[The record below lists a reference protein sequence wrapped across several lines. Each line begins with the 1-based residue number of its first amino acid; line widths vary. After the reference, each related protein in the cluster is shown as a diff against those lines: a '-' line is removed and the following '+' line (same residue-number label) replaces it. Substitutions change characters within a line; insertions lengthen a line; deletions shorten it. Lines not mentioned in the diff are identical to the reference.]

1 MRPNEHTSFWLS
13 YSGLFLALFFIFLL
27 IFGALSAKLV
37 FLQDGAKAIN
47 LAIAEDRKAL
57 LLEADKLQKQ
67 EQTILD
73 FITEINATSELLASK
88 ISLSF
93 LKLKNDS
100 NETADLLNRKE
111 NEIKELKLSL
121 NELESK
127 LALAEQKAKEPVII
141 AEQNITKASQN
152 SLKIIANLKM
162 RFKDSELDN
171 KIDAKT
177 GSLALSVDEFFN
189 ASSLKNENDLKS
201 LIEPYFSVLLDPEI
215 FERISFIS
223 IAVPAPRDI
232 DDALLA
238 LERASA
244 LAGFIYNFKESSAFR
259 DKLVFVPLS
268 AKSELFSFSFV
279 PSYE

>member
-37 FLQDGAKAIN
+37 FLQDGAKAKN
-47 LAIAEDRKAL
+47 QAIEEDRKAL
-57 LLEADKLQKQ
+57 LLEAHKLEK
-67 EQTILD
+67 EQQTLLD
-73 FITEINATSELLASK
+73 FISEINATNELLASK

-100 NETADLLNRKE
+100 NETADLLSRKE
-111 NEIKELKLSL
+111 SEINQLKLSL
-121 NELESK
+121 SK
-127 LALAEQKAKEPVII
+127 LETKLNEASQKAKEPVLMVD
-141 AEQNITKASQN
+141 QNSTKANQN

-162 RFKDSELDN
+162 RLKDAKLSE

-177 GSLALSVDEFFN
+177 GSLALSADEFFDGS
-189 ASSLKNENDLKS
+189 ALKNEDTLKS
-201 LIEPYFSVLLDPEI
+201 LIEPYFAVLLDPEI
-215 FERISFIS
+215 FERVLFITV
-223 IAVPAPRDI
+223 AVPAPKDI

-244 LAGFIYNFKESSAFR
+244 LAGLIYGFKESAVFK
-259 DKLVFVPLS
+259 DKLVFAPLS
-268 AKSELFSFSFV
+268 AQNELLSLSFV
-279 PSYE
+279 PKP

>member
-47 LAIAEDRKAL
+47 QAIEEDRKAL
-57 LLEADKLQKQ
+57 LLEAHKLEK
-67 EQTILD
+67 EQQTLLD
-73 FITEINATSELLASK
+73 FISEINATNELLASK

-100 NETADLLNRKE
+100 NETADLLSRKE
-111 NEIKELKLSL
+111 SEINQLKLSL
-121 NELESK
+121 SK
-127 LALAEQKAKEPVII
+127 LETKLNEASQKAKEPVLMVD
-141 AEQNITKASQN
+141 QNSTKVNQN

-162 RFKDSELDN
+162 RLKDAKLSE

-177 GSLALSVDEFFN
+177 GSLALSADEFFDGS
-189 ASSLKNENDLKS
+189 ALKNEDALKS
-201 LIEPYFSVLLDPEI
+201 LIEPYFAVLLDPEI
-215 FERISFIS
+215 FERVLFITV
-223 IAVPAPRDI
+223 AVPAPKDI

-244 LAGFIYNFKESSAFR
+244 LAGLIYGFKESAVFK
-259 DKLVFVPLS
+259 DKLVFAPLS
-268 AKSELFSFSFV
+268 AQNELLSLSFV
-279 PSYE
+279 PKP

>member
-37 FLQDGAKAIN
+37 FLQDGTKAKNQAIE
-47 LAIAEDRKAL
+47 EDRKAL
-57 LLEADKLQKQ
+57 LLEAHKLEK
-67 EQTILD
+67 EQQTLLD
-73 FITEINATSELLASK
+73 FISEINATNELLASK

-100 NETADLLNRKE
+100 NETADLLSRKE
-111 NEIKELKLSL
+111 SEINQLKLSL
-121 NELESK
+121 SKLESK
-127 LALAEQKAKEPVII
+127 LNEASQKAKEPVLMVD
-141 AEQNITKASQN
+141 QNSTKANQN

-162 RFKDSELDN
+162 RLKDAELSK

-177 GSLALSVDEFFN
+177 GSLALSADEFFDGS
-189 ASSLKNENDLKS
+189 ALKNEDALKS
-201 LIEPYFSVLLDPEI
+201 LIEPYFAVLLDPEI
-215 FERISFIS
+215 FERVLFITV
-223 IAVPAPRDI
+223 AVPAPKDI

-244 LAGFIYNFKESSAFR
+244 LAGLIYAFKESAVFK
-259 DKLVFVPLS
+259 DKLVFAPLS
-268 AKSELFSFSFV
+268 AQNELLSLSFV
-279 PSYE
+279 PKP

>member
-47 LAIAEDRKAL
+47 QAIEEDRKAL
-57 LLEADKLQKQ
+57 LLEAHKLEK
-67 EQTILD
+67 EQQTLLD
-73 FITEINATSELLASK
+73 FISEINATNELLASK

-93 LKLKNDS
+93 LKLKEDS
-100 NETADLLNRKE
+100 NEIADLLSRKE
-111 NEIKELKLSL
+111 SEINQLKLSL
-121 NELESK
+121 SKLESK
-127 LALAEQKAKEPVII
+127 LNEDRQKEPVLMVD
-141 AEQNITKASQN
+141 QSTTKVNQN

-162 RFKDSELDN
+162 RLKDDKLSE

-177 GSLALSVDEFFN
+177 GSLALSADEFFDGS
-189 ASSLKNENDLKS
+189 ALKNEDTLKS
-201 LIEPYFSVLLDPEI
+201 LIESYFAVLLDPEI
-215 FERISFIS
+215 FERVLFITV
-223 IAVPAPRDI
+223 AVPAPKDI

-244 LAGFIYNFKESSAFR
+244 VAGLIYGFKESVVFK
-259 DKLVFVPLS
+259 DKLVFAPLS
-268 AKSELFSFSFV
+268 AQNELLSLSFV
-279 PSYE
+279 PKP

>member
-47 LAIAEDRKAL
+47 QAIEEDRKAL
-57 LLEADKLQKQ
+57 LLEAHKLEK
-67 EQTILD
+67 EQQTLLD
-73 FITEINATSELLASK
+73 FISEINATNELLASK

-100 NETADLLNRKE
+100 NETADLLSRKE
-111 NEIKELKLSL
+111 SEINQLKLSL
-121 NELESK
+121 SKLESK
-127 LALAEQKAKEPVII
+127 LNEARQKAKEPVLMLD
-141 AEQNITKASQN
+141 QNSTKANQN

-162 RFKDSELDN
+162 RLKDAELSE

-177 GSLALSVDEFFN
+177 GSLALSADEFFDGS
-189 ASSLKNENDLKS
+189 ALKNEDTLKS
-201 LIEPYFSVLLDPEI
+201 LIEPYFAVLLDPEI
-215 FERISFIS
+215 FERVLFITV
-223 IAVPAPRDI
+223 AVPAPKDI

-244 LAGFIYNFKESSAFR
+244 LAGLIYGFKESAVFK
-259 DKLVFVPLS
+259 DKLVFAPLS
-268 AKSELFSFSFV
+268 AQNELLSLSFV
-279 PSYE
+279 PKP

>member
-37 FLQDGAKAIN
+37 FLQDGAKAKN
-47 LAIAEDRKAL
+47 QAIEEDRKAL
-57 LLEADKLQKQ
+57 LLEAHKLEK
-67 EQTILD
+67 EQQTLLD
-73 FITEINATSELLASK
+73 FISEINATNELLASK

-100 NETADLLNRKE
+100 NETADLLGRKE
-111 NEIKELKLSL
+111 SEINQLKLNLSKLENKL
-121 NELESK
+121 NEDR
-127 LALAEQKAKEPVII
+127 QKAKEPVLMVD
-141 AEQNITKASQN
+141 QNSTKVNQN

-162 RFKDSELDN
+162 RLKDDKLSE

-177 GSLALSVDEFFN
+177 GSLALSADEFFDGS
-189 ASSLKNENDLKS
+189 ALKNEDALKS
-201 LIEPYFSVLLDPEI
+201 LIEPYFAVLLDPEI
-215 FERISFIS
+215 FERVLFITV
-223 IAVPAPRDI
+223 AVPAPKDI

-244 LAGFIYNFKESSAFR
+244 LAGLIYAFKESAVFK
-259 DKLVFVPLS
+259 DKLVFAPLS
-268 AKSELFSFSFV
+268 AQNELLSFSFV
-279 PSYE
+279 PKP

>member
-47 LAIAEDRKAL
+47 QAIEEDRKAL
-57 LLEADKLQKQ
+57 LLEAHKLEK
-67 EQTILD
+67 EQQALLD
-73 FITEINATSELLASK
+73 FISEINATNELLASK

-100 NETADLLNRKE
+100 NETADLLSRKE
-111 NEIKELKLSL
+111 SEINQLKLSL
-121 NELESK
+121 SK
-127 LALAEQKAKEPVII
+127 LETKLNEASQKAKEPVLMVD
-141 AEQNITKASQN
+141 QNSTKANQN

-162 RFKDSELDN
+162 RLKDAKLSK

-177 GSLALSVDEFFN
+177 GSLALSADEFFDGS
-189 ASSLKNENDLKS
+189 ALKNEDTLKS
-201 LIEPYFSVLLDPEI
+201 LIEPYFAVLLDPEI
-215 FERISFIS
+215 FERVLFITV
-223 IAVPAPRDI
+223 AVPAPKDI

-244 LAGFIYNFKESSAFR
+244 LAGLIYGFKESAVFK
-259 DKLVFVPLS
+259 DKLVFAPLS
-268 AKSELFSFSFV
+268 AQNELLSLSFV
-279 PSYE
+279 PKP

>member
-37 FLQDGAKAIN
+37 FLQDGTKAIN
-47 LAIAEDRKAL
+47 QAIEEDRKAL
-57 LLEADKLQKQ
+57 LLEAYKLEK
-67 EQTILD
+67 EQQTLLD
-73 FITEINATSELLASK
+73 FISEINATNELLASK

-93 LKLKNDS
+93 LKLKQDS
-100 NETADLLNRKE
+100 NETADLLSRKE
-111 NEIKELKLSL
+111 SEINQLKLSL

-127 LALAEQKAKEPVII
+127 LNEARQKEPVLMVD
-141 AEQNITKASQN
+141 QNSTKANQN

-162 RFKDSELDN
+162 RLKDAELSK

-177 GSLALSVDEFFN
+177 GSLALSADEFFDGS
-189 ASSLKNENDLKS
+189 ALKNEDALKS
-201 LIEPYFSVLLDPEI
+201 LIEPYFAVLLDPEI
-215 FERISFIS
+215 FERVLFITV
-223 IAVPAPRDI
+223 AVPAPKDI

-244 LAGFIYNFKESSAFR
+244 LAGLIYGFKESAVFK
-259 DKLVFVPLS
+259 DKLVFAPLS
-268 AKSELFSFSFV
+268 AQNELLSLSFV
-279 PSYE
+279 PKP

>member
-37 FLQDGAKAIN
+37 FLQDGAKAKN
-47 LAIAEDRKAL
+47 QAIEEDRKAL
-57 LLEADKLQKQ
+57 LLEAHKLEK
-67 EQTILD
+67 EQQTLLD
-73 FITEINATSELLASK
+73 FISEINATNELLASK

-100 NETADLLNRKE
+100 NETADLLSRKKS
-111 NEIKELKLSL
+111 EINQLKLSL
-121 NELESK
+121 SKLESK
-127 LALAEQKAKEPVII
+127 LNEASQKEPVLMVD
-141 AEQNITKASQN
+141 QNSTKANQN

-162 RFKDSELDN
+162 RLKDAELSK

-177 GSLALSVDEFFN
+177 GSLALSADEFFDGS
-189 ASSLKNENDLKS
+189 ALKNEDALKS
-201 LIEPYFSVLLDPEI
+201 LIEPYFAVLLDPEI
-215 FERISFIS
+215 FERVLFITV
-223 IAVPAPRDI
+223 AVPAPKDI

-244 LAGFIYNFKESSAFR
+244 LAGLIYAFKESAVFK
-259 DKLVFVPLS
+259 DKLVFAPLS
-268 AKSELFSFSFV
+268 AQNEFLSFSFV
-279 PSYE
+279 PKP

>member
-37 FLQDGAKAIN
+37 FLQDGAKAKN
-47 LAIAEDRKAL
+47 QAIEEDRKAL
-57 LLEADKLQKQ
+57 LLEAHKLEK
-67 EQTILD
+67 EQQTLLD
-73 FITEINATSELLASK
+73 FISEINATNELLASK

-100 NETADLLNRKE
+100 NETADLLSRKE
-111 NEIKELKLSL
+111 SEINQLKLSL
-121 NELESK
+121 SKLESK
-127 LALAEQKAKEPVII
+127 LNEDRQKEPVLMVD
-141 AEQNITKASQN
+141 QSTTKVNQN

-162 RFKDSELDN
+162 RLKDDKLSE

-177 GSLALSVDEFFN
+177 GSLALSADEFFDGS
-189 ASSLKNENDLKS
+189 ALKNEDALKS
-201 LIEPYFSVLLDPEI
+201 LIEPYFAVLLDPEI
-215 FERISFIS
+215 FERVLFITV
-223 IAVPAPRDI
+223 AVPAPKDI

-244 LAGFIYNFKESSAFR
+244 LAGLIYAFKESAVFK
-259 DKLVFVPLS
+259 DKLVFAPLS
-268 AKSELFSFSFV
+268 AQNELLSLSFV
-279 PSYE
+279 PKP

>member
-37 FLQDGAKAIN
+37 FLQDGAKAKN
-47 LAIAEDRKAL
+47 QAIEEDRKAL
-57 LLEADKLQKQ
+57 LLETHKLEK
-67 EQTILD
+67 EQQTLLD
-73 FITEINATSELLASK
+73 FISEINATNELLASK

-100 NETADLLNRKE
+100 NETADLLSRKE
-111 NEIKELKLSL
+111 SEINQLKLSL
-121 NELESK
+121 SKLESK
-127 LALAEQKAKEPVII
+127 LNEARQKAKEPVLMLD
-141 AEQNITKASQN
+141 QNSTKANQN

-162 RFKDSELDN
+162 RLKDTKLSE

-177 GSLALSVDEFFN
+177 GSLALSADEFFDGS
-189 ASSLKNENDLKS
+189 ALKNEDVLKS
-201 LIEPYFSVLLDPEI
+201 LIEPYFAVLLDHEI
-215 FERISFIS
+215 FERVLFITV
-223 IAVPAPRDI
+223 AVPAPKDI

-244 LAGFIYNFKESSAFR
+244 LAGLIYAFKESAVFK
-259 DKLVFVPLS
+259 DKLVFAPLS
-268 AKSELFSFSFV
+268 AQNELLSLSFV
-279 PSYE
+279 PKP

>member
-37 FLQDGAKAIN
+37 FLQDGTKAKNQAIE
-47 LAIAEDRKAL
+47 EDRKAL
-57 LLEADKLQKQ
+57 LLEAHKLEK
-67 EQTILD
+67 EQQTLLS
-73 FITEINATSELLASK
+73 FISEINATNELLASK

-100 NETADLLNRKE
+100 NETADLLSRKE
-111 NEIKELKLSL
+111 SEINQLKLSL
-121 NELESK
+121 SKLESK
-127 LALAEQKAKEPVII
+127 LNEARQKEPVLMLD
-141 AEQNITKASQN
+141 QNSTKVNQN

-162 RFKDSELDN
+162 RLKDAKLSK

-177 GSLALSVDEFFN
+177 GSLALSADEFFDGS
-189 ASSLKNENDLKS
+189 ALKNEDTLKS
-201 LIEPYFSVLLDPEI
+201 LIEPYFAVLLDPEI
-215 FERISFIS
+215 FERVLFITV
-223 IAVPAPRDI
+223 AVPAPKDI

-244 LAGFIYNFKESSAFR
+244 LAGLIYGFKESAVFK
-259 DKLVFVPLS
+259 DKLVFAPLS
-268 AKSELFSFSFV
+268 AQNELLSLSFV
-279 PSYE
+279 PKP

>member
-47 LAIAEDRKAL
+47 QAIEEDRKAL
-57 LLEADKLQKQ
+57 LLEAHKLEK
-67 EQTILD
+67 EQQALLD
-73 FITEINATSELLASK
+73 FISEINATNELLASK

-100 NETADLLNRKE
+100 NETADLLSRKE
-111 NEIKELKLSL
+111 SEINQLKLNLSK
-121 NELESK
+121 LESK
-127 LALAEQKAKEPVII
+127 LNEARQKEPVLMLDQSPIKT
-141 AEQNITKASQN
+141 NQN

-162 RFKDSELDN
+162 RLKDDKLSK

-177 GSLALSVDEFFN
+177 GSLALSADEFFDGS
-189 ASSLKNENDLKS
+189 ALKNEDALKS
-201 LIEPYFSVLLDPEI
+201 LIEPYFAVILDPEI
-215 FERISFIS
+215 FERVLFITV
-223 IAVPAPRDI
+223 AVPAPKDI

-244 LAGFIYNFKESSAFR
+244 LAGLIYGFKESAAFK
-259 DKLVFVPLS
+259 DKLVFAPLS
-268 AKSELFSFSFV
+268 AQNELLSFSFV
-279 PSYE
+279 PKP

>member
-37 FLQDGAKAIN
+37 FLQDGTKAIN
-47 LAIAEDRKAL
+47 QTIEEDRKAL
-57 LLEADKLQKQ
+57 LLEAHKLEK
-67 EQTILD
+67 EQQTLLD
-73 FITEINATSELLASK
+73 FISEINATNELLASK

-100 NETADLLNRKE
+100 NETADLLSRKE
-111 NEIKELKLSL
+111 SEINQLKLSL
-121 NELESK
+121 SKLESK
-127 LALAEQKAKEPVII
+127 LNEASQKAKEPVLMLD
-141 AEQNITKASQN
+141 QNATKANQN

-162 RFKDSELDN
+162 RLKDTKLSE

-177 GSLALSVDEFFN
+177 GSLALSADEFFDGS
-189 ASSLKNENDLKS
+189 ALKNEDALKS
-201 LIEPYFSVLLDPEI
+201 LIEPYFAVLLDPEI
-215 FERISFIS
+215 FERVLFITV
-223 IAVPAPRDI
+223 AVPAPKDI

-244 LAGFIYNFKESSAFR
+244 LAGLIYGFKESAVFK
-259 DKLVFVPLS
+259 DKLVFAPLS
-268 AKSELFSFSFV
+268 AQNELLSLSFV
-279 PSYE
+279 PKP

>member
-37 FLQDGAKAIN
+37 FLQDGTKAKNQAIE
-47 LAIAEDRKAL
+47 EDRKAL
-57 LLEADKLQKQ
+57 LLEAHKLEK
-67 EQTILD
+67 EQQTLLD
-73 FITEINATSELLASK
+73 FISEINATNELLASK

-100 NETADLLNRKE
+100 NETADLLSRKE
-111 NEIKELKLSL
+111 SEINQLKLSL
-121 NELESK
+121 SKLESK
-127 LALAEQKAKEPVII
+127 LNEAQQKAKEPVLMVD
-141 AEQNITKASQN
+141 QNSTKANQN

-162 RFKDSELDN
+162 RLKDAKLSE

-177 GSLALSVDEFFN
+177 GSLALSADEFFDGS
-189 ASSLKNENDLKS
+189 ALKNEDTLKS
-201 LIEPYFSVLLDPEI
+201 LIEPYFAVLLDPEI
-215 FERISFIS
+215 FDRVLFITV
-223 IAVPAPRDI
+223 AVPAPKDI

-244 LAGFIYNFKESSAFR
+244 VAGLIYGFKESAVFK
-259 DKLVFVPLS
+259 DKLVFAPLS
-268 AKSELFSFSFV
+268 AQNELLSLSFV
-279 PSYE
+279 PKP

>member
-47 LAIAEDRKAL
+47 QAIEEDRKAL
-57 LLEADKLQKQ
+57 LLEAHKLEK
-67 EQTILD
+67 EQQALLD
-73 FITEINATSELLASK
+73 FISEINATNELLASK

-100 NETADLLNRKE
+100 NETADLLSRKE
-111 NEIKELKLSL
+111 SEINQLKLSL
-121 NELESK
+121 SKLESK
-127 LALAEQKAKEPVII
+127 LNEASQKAKEPVLMLD
-141 AEQNITKASQN
+141 QNATKANQN

-162 RFKDSELDN
+162 RLKDVKLSK

-177 GSLALSVDEFFN
+177 GSLALSADEFFDGS
-189 ASSLKNENDLKS
+189 ALKNEDALKS
-201 LIEPYFSVLLDPEI
+201 LIEPYFAVILDPEI
-215 FERISFIS
+215 FERVLFITV
-223 IAVPAPRDI
+223 AVPAPKDI

-244 LAGFIYNFKESSAFR
+244 LAGLIYGFKESAVFK
-259 DKLVFVPLS
+259 DKLVFAPLS
-268 AKSELFSFSFV
+268 AQNELLSLSFV
-279 PSYE
+279 PKP

>member
-47 LAIAEDRKAL
+47 QAIEEDRKAL
-57 LLEADKLQKQ
+57 LLEAHKLEK
-67 EQTILD
+67 EQQTLLD
-73 FITEINATSELLASK
+73 FISEINATNELLASK

-93 LKLKNDS
+93 LKLKEDS
-100 NETADLLNRKE
+100 NETADLLSRKE
-111 NEIKELKLSL
+111 SEINQLKLNLSK
-121 NELESK
+121 LESK
-127 LALAEQKAKEPVII
+127 LNEASQKAKEPVLMVD
-141 AEQNITKASQN
+141 QNSTKANQN

-162 RFKDSELDN
+162 RLKDDKLSE

-177 GSLALSVDEFFN
+177 GSLALSADEFFDGS
-189 ASSLKNENDLKS
+189 ALKNEDALKS
-201 LIEPYFSVLLDPEI
+201 LIEPYFAVLLDPEI
-215 FERISFIS
+215 FERVLFITV
-223 IAVPAPRDI
+223 AVPAPKDI

-244 LAGFIYNFKESSAFR
+244 LAGLIYAFKESAVFK
-259 DKLVFVPLS
+259 DKLVFAPLS
-268 AKSELFSFSFV
+268 AQNELLSLSFV
-279 PSYE
+279 PKP

>member
-47 LAIAEDRKAL
+47 QAIEEDRKAL
-57 LLEADKLQKQ
+57 LLEAHKLEK
-67 EQTILD
+67 EQQTLLD
-73 FITEINATSELLASK
+73 FISEINATNELLASK

-93 LKLKNDS
+93 LKLNEDS
-100 NETADLLNRKE
+100 NETADLLSRKE
-111 NEIKELKLSL
+111 SEINQLKLSL
-121 NELESK
+121 SKLESK
-127 LALAEQKAKEPVII
+127 LNEAQQKAKEPVLMVD
-141 AEQNITKASQN
+141 QNSTKANQN

-162 RFKDSELDN
+162 RLKDAKLSK

-177 GSLALSVDEFFN
+177 GSLALSADEFFDGS
-189 ASSLKNENDLKS
+189 ALKNEDALKS
-201 LIEPYFSVLLDPEI
+201 LIEPYFTVLLDPDI
-215 FERISFIS
+215 FERVLFITV
-223 IAVPAPRDI
+223 AVPAPKDI

-244 LAGFIYNFKESSAFR
+244 LAGLIYAFKESAVFK
-259 DKLVFVPLS
+259 DKLVFAPLS
-268 AKSELFSFSFV
+268 AQNELLSFSFV
-279 PSYE
+279 PKP

>member
-37 FLQDGAKAIN
+37 LLQDGTKAIN
-47 LAIAEDRKAL
+47 QAIEEDRKAL
-57 LLEADKLQKQ
+57 LLEAHKLEK
-67 EQTILD
+67 EQQTLLD
-73 FITEINATSELLASK
+73 FISEINATNELLASK

-100 NETADLLNRKE
+100 NETAILLSRKE
-111 NEIKELKLSL
+111 SEINQLKLSL
-121 NELESK
+121 SKLESK
-127 LALAEQKAKEPVII
+127 LNEASQKEPVLMVDQSTI
-141 AEQNITKASQN
+141 KANQN

-162 RFKDSELDN
+162 RLKDDKISK

-177 GSLALSVDEFFN
+177 GSLALSADEFFDGS
-189 ASSLKNENDLKS
+189 ALKNEDALKS
-201 LIEPYFSVLLDPEI
+201 LIEPYFTVLLDPEI
-215 FERISFIS
+215 FERVLFITV
-223 IAVPAPRDI
+223 AVPAPKDI

-244 LAGFIYNFKESSAFR
+244 LAGLIYGFKESAVFK
-259 DKLVFVPLS
+259 DKLVFAPLL
-268 AKSELFSFSFV
+268 AQNELLSLSFV
-279 PSYE
+279 PKP